1 MFQLIGNKRIK
12 GRMSSPLQIHIRS
25 SYSADE
31 TKNIQAVK
39 KHEEHAAQTQA
50 QRFPL
55 DAEKTAQEQLEIENN
70 VTNGAL
76 QALRLSVGSFAGC
89 ISILPGGTKGSSKRR
104 CRLPDNRNNT
114 TEC

>member
-25 SYSADE
+25 SYRADE

-39 KHEEHAAQTQA
+39 KHEEHAAQPQA

-70 VTNGAL
+70 VANGAL
-76 QALRLSVGSFAGC
+76 QAMRLSVGSFTPYRQHFDLTWWDERLLQTPMSFAG
-89 ISILPGGTKGSSKRR
+89 
-104 CRLPDNRNNT
+104 
-114 TEC
+114 